1 MWNSLRTFAAALA
14 ISTLT
19 GVALA
24 DSSPADKY
32 PESLLY
38 SHPTKVADGVW
49 SAIGATQPYTYENA
63 GHNNNL
69 SFVIGKKGVLVVN
82 GSSSYLLAK
91 ALHDEI
97 RKLTDK
103 PVLYVVD
110 ENGQLHATVG
120 NSYWK
125 EQGATIIAHADTATE
140 LAKHGAT
147 YPDRL
152 KEFAKERAEGSKMV
166 PIDKT
171 FTDRMTLDLGGITAE
186 LMYFGPA
193 HSAGDISVFIP
204 ERNVLIAGDMAFHQR
219 MLPLF
224 PDTSARAWLQTWPKF
239 AAFAKGKIIVPGHGT
254 PTDLATVDK
263 YTRGY
268 LQYLRDQVGALLKQ
282 GGTLDD
288 AYKIDQSAYRNLE
301 TFDELAVKNA
311 GRVFAQ
317 MEFE

>member
-1 MWNSLRTFAAALA
+1 MTIRKHFLAAVAAAALFGSIA
-14 ISTLT
+14 MAGGS
-19 GVALA
+19 V
-24 DSSPADKY
+24 ADKY

-38 SHPTKVADGVW
+38 DRPTKVAEGVW

-69 SFVIGKKGVLVVN
+69 SFVIGEKGVLVVN

-152 KEFAKERAEGSKMV
+152 KEFARERAEGSRMV
-166 PIDKT
+166 PVDKT
-171 FTDRMTLDLGGITAE
+171 FSDRMTLDLGGVTAE
-186 LMYFGPA
+186 LIHFGPA
-193 HSAGDISVFIP
+193 HSPGDISVFIP

-224 PDTSARAWLQTWPKF
+224 ADTSARAWLETWPKF
-239 AAFAKGKIIVPGHGT
+239 AEFARGKVIVPGHGS

-288 AYKIDQSAYRNLE
+288 AYKIDQGAYSHLE
-301 TFDELAVKNA
+301 TFDELARQNA